1 LQKLFETGP
10 SKDGIIPAINRQVR
24 VFYDWKTFLT
34 PNLNKNISNHQVPHV
49 YRFKKIFGRC
59 YMQYKLFSKYDLWLP
74 KCPSGIVSVELLAQ
88 APTVNTIQVMP
99 LAPVGGFDSFA
110 QYLGIPIDSMDSQSR
125 ILRRTSEIE
134 AQLRDAYNHMINA
147 ESKAFAEDAK
157 RLFQEE
163 EHFGK
168 VIDLRFQINNNEL
181 LKVETLNTN
190 EEGYIFW
197 LDNKG
202 GKPTIDLNLLKA
214 FTLDRRNGS
223 HLLKAQA
230 YSRVAAT
237 VIDELNNG
245 HFGKAQDFAYEL
257 AKLTEAEIEFYESV
271 DTDIKAISKH
281 NQEVEAELGVP
292 YNLFPLDHLSD
303 ALRTT
308 LLTKKLSD
316 FQDQEIAIGEKDS
329 VIAVP
334 VS

>member
-1 LQKLFETGP
+1 
-10 SKDGIIPAINRQVR
+10 
-24 VFYDWKTFLT
+24 
-34 PNLNKNISNHQVPHV
+34 
-49 YRFKKIFGRC
+49 
-59 YMQYKLFSKYDLWLP
+59 M
-74 KCPSGIVSVELLAQ
+74 
-88 APTVNTIQVMP
+88 
-99 LAPVGGFDSFA
+99 
-110 QYLGIPIDSMDSQSR
+110 
-125 ILRRTSEIE
+125 
-134 AQLRDAYNHMINA
+134 
-147 ESKAFAEDAK
+147 
-157 RLFQEE
+157 
-163 EHFGK
+163 
-168 VIDLRFQINNNEL
+168 IDLRFQINNNEL

-223 HLLKAQA
+223 HLLKAQV

-245 HFGKAQDFAYEL
+245 HFGKAQDFDYEL